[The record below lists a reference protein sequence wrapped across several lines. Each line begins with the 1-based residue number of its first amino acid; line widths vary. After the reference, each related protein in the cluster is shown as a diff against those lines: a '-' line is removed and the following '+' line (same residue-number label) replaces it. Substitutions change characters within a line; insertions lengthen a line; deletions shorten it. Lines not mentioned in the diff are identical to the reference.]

1 MNLDR
6 TLRSRLTAAGQEF
19 LWDWLEQL
27 EPAKREKL
35 LRQLDTIDLDL
46 VTRLGR
52 GEGLAQPPSGNL
64 EPLPYIPD
72 SDRGSATPA
81 AHRGAQA
88 LREGR
93 VAFAML
99 AGGQA
104 SRLRYDGPKGAYPIG
119 PVSERSLFR
128 ILTEQVLRA
137 RRDFGVLPLLA
148 VTTSSTTDAATRHF
162 YESHDCFGMDRDS
175 LVFSSQASLP
185 ALDDE
190 GRLILGSPDRIF
202 TSPDGHGGAVV
213 ALDRDGVLAAWEERG
228 IEVVCTFQV
237 DNPVLR
243 VVDPDFL
250 GRLLDG
256 AAPIATKIVLKTD
269 PAEKVGVIVRQGGRP
284 AIVEYS
290 ELSKEQQRQRD
301 DDGQLT
307 YRLGSIAV
315 HAFDL
320 KFLRGVLGSE
330 MPLHTA
336 RKDIRCVDENGQAIR
351 RPGTKFERF
360 LFDLLPQADDITVVE
375 VDRGLEFAPLKNAVG
390 ADSPES
396 VRQALLAQYR
406 RWYEEAGRTAPAD
419 DLIELSPLDAMGPAD
434 LC

>member
-202 TSPDGHGGAVV
+202 TSPD
-213 ALDRDGVLAAWEERG
+213 
-228 IEVVCTFQV
+228 
-237 DNPVLR
+237 
-243 VVDPDFL
+243 
-250 GRLLDG
+250 
-256 AAPIATKIVLKTD
+256 
-269 PAEKVGVIVRQGGRP
+269 
-284 AIVEYS
+284 
-290 ELSKEQQRQRD
+290 
-301 DDGQLT
+301 
-307 YRLGSIAV
+307 
-315 HAFDL
+315 
-320 KFLRGVLGSE
+320 
-330 MPLHTA
+330 
-336 RKDIRCVDENGQAIR
+336 
-351 RPGTKFERF
+351 
-360 LFDLLPQADDITVVE
+360 
-375 VDRGLEFAPLKNAVG
+375 
-390 ADSPES
+390 
-396 VRQALLAQYR
+396 
-406 RWYEEAGRTAPAD
+406 
-419 DLIELSPLDAMGPAD
+419 
-434 LC
+434 